1 MPTGTVLVLLGFG
14 IGALAVAGR
23 SAAREPQLT
32 LRQHADT
39 LREQTSQAQE
49 TSARASRRARELMDQ
64 WSVAEDAA
72 RKTGL

>member
-1 MPTGTVLVLLGFG
+1 MIVLLGVG
-14 IGALAVAGR
+14 VGALTVAGR

-32 LRQHADT
+32 LRQRADA
-39 LREQTSQAQE
+39 LRAQTAQAQE

-72 RKTGL
+72 RKAGL